1 MKAAGFKRVA
11 CALMAVVTA
20 VTVTGG
26 PIGRISASADT
37 LDDLQSK
44 YNALEQKQEALKNSL
59 DAAQEKIDEQQK
71 KQDKLEEKISLTQQQ
86 ISVLN
91 SQISKA
97 SAEIEKNEKEIAE
110 KQKEIKATYKLFK
123 ERVKASYMSSDP
135 SMLGVLLGAENLS
148 DFIMRTELIRRVS
161 QYDKQIVTKLKKDQK
176 ALESAKK
183 ELEKD
188 KQTLQSAKDKL
199 TAKQADLNSAYS
211 KSEAAM
217 QTLEK
222 DQQMYKENKEEI
234 ERQMAQAEKEIQA
247 AIAAA
252 QKSGGGS
259 GGGSGKY
266 TGGRFTWPCP
276 GYTNITCGYGWRTW
290 DDGSS
295 EFHKGIDISSGG
307 IYGASIVAAASGTV
321 LIAQNYNSNGYGCYV
336 VIDHGGGLSTLY
348 GHASTVVASPGQK
361 VKKGDVIA
369 KVGSTGWS
377 TGPHLHF
384 EVRKNGQHTDP
395 MAYLK

>member
-1 MKAAGFKRVA
+1 MKSAGLKRLV
-11 CALMAVVTA
+11 CVLMAAVTA
-20 VTVTGG
+20 VTITGV

-44 YNALEQKQEALKNSL
+44 YDALEKKQEALKDSL
-59 DAAQEKIDEQQK
+59 DEAQEKIDEEQK
-71 KQDKLEEKISLTQQQ
+71 NQDALQEKIDLTQQQ

-97 SAEIEKNEKEIAE
+97 TAEIEENEKEITK
-110 KQKEIKATYKLFK
+110 KQKEIKETYELFK

-135 SMLGVLLGAENLS
+135 SMLGVLLGAEDLS

-176 ALESAKK
+176 ALEQAKK
-183 ELEKD
+183 ELEED
-188 KQTLQSAKDKL
+188 KATLQSAKDKL
-199 TAKQADLNSAYS
+199 TAKQADLDVAYQD
-211 KSEAAM
+211 SEAAM
-217 QTLEK
+217 QTLESE
-222 DQQMYKENKEEI
+222 QQMYEENKEEI

-252 QKSGGGS
+252 QKRNSGS
-259 GGGSGKY
+259 GSSSSKY
-266 TGGRFTWPCP
+266 TGGQFTWPCP
-276 GYTNITCGYGWRTW
+276 GYTNITSDFGYRTW
-290 DDGSS
+290 SDGSS
-295 EFHKGIDISSGG
+295 EYHKGIDISSGG

-321 LIAQNYNSNGYGCYV
+321 LIAQNYNSNGYGNYV

-348 GHASTVVASPGQK
+348 GHTSIVLVSAGQT

-369 KVGSTGWS
+369 RVGSTGWS

-384 EVRKNGQHTDP
+384 EVRKNGTP
-395 MAYLK
+395 VSPWTYLK